1 MSLTRRGRQV
11 SFVTALVAVALTAF
25 LGGAE
30 AKKTKAGKGKAPA
43 AASECKV
50 DADCVAVPDDCCS
63 CNEGGKQRA
72 ILKKDQAAYEKDRK
86 KRCAETM
93 CTEVMSQDPTCSQKP
108 YCLAGICELA
118 DPS

>member
-1 MSLTRRGRQV
+1 MSKSSGFRRV
-11 SFVTALVAVALTAF
+11 SLVGWLVAIAVIVS
-25 LGGAE
+25 LGGAQ
-30 AKKTKAGKGKAPA
+30 AKKSGKKAAPA

-50 DADCVAVPDDCCS
+50 DSDCVAVPDDCCS

-72 ILKKDQAAYEKDRK
+72 ILRKDQAAYEKDRK

-93 CTEVMSQDPTCSQKP
+93 CTEVMSQDPSCSQKP
-108 YCLAGICELA
+108 FCGAGICELA

>member
-1 MSLTRRGRQV
+1 MSTSRSARRI
-11 SFVTALVAVALTAF
+11 SFVASLVAVVFVAF
-25 LGGAE
+25 LGGAQ
-30 AKKTKAGKGKAPA
+30 AKKSGKKAAPA

-50 DADCVAVPDDCCS
+50 DSDCVAVPDDCCS

-93 CTEVMSQDPTCSQKP
+93 CTEVMSQDPSCSQKP
-108 YCLAGICELA
+108 FCGAGICELA
-118 DPS
+118 DAS

>member
-1 MSLTRRGRQV
+1 MSISPGARKAP
-11 SFVTALVAVALTAF
+11 FVISLVAVALMAF
-25 LGGAE
+25 LGGAQ
-30 AKKTKAGKGKAPA
+30 AKKAGKSKAPA
-43 AASECKV
+43 APTECKV
-50 DADCVAVPDDCCS
+50 DADCVVVPDDCCS

-93 CTEVMSQDPTCSQKP
+93 CTEVMSQDPSCSQKP
-108 YCLAGICELA
+108 FCGAGICELA